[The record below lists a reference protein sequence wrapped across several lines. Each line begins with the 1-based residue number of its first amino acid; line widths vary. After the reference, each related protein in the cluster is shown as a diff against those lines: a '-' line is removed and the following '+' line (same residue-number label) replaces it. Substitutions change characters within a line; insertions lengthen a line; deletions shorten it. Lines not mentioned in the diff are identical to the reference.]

1 MNRTIFQYS
10 SLGLALLATTN
21 FASAEWPGFL
31 GPGGNPVT
39 GQSIPTTFSVGDG
52 ESGKANIAWRVPL
65 DGRSVSGPIVVDG
78 KVITTSSASM
88 EGRWMYVTAV
98 DENTGKILWQ
108 RSTKSTGRPFCHPT
122 SANAAPTPCTDG
134 EYVYAFFSSN
144 DLVCYDLDGNLQW
157 FKSLTQSHP
166 LAGND
171 VGMSASPVTAGG
183 VVVVSVECQADSF
196 TAGVDCVTGETLWEV
211 PRPESANWSSPRVA
225 QDSDGNP
232 VFLLQGSGNMVAV
245 AARTG
250 KQLWE
255 LEVPCSTVV
264 TSVVSGDKLYIPGG
278 AVRVFD
284 MKEAGSQPKQLW
296 ESNRINPNSSSLLVT
311 DYGVIGVNRSVLVCC
326 NNEGERL
333 WNVRL
338 KDAGQIWSTPVIA
351 GENLFVFSLD
361 GKCFTLN
368 VGSEGAEVIAESSLG
383 TEVLGSPAV
392 SGGAL
397 YVRSVDALW
406 KIAAE

>member
-1 MNRTIFQYS
+1 MTRKLIQNSTV
-10 SLGLALLATTN
+10 LAALLLAN
-21 FASAEWPGFL
+21 VACAEWPGFL

-39 GQSIPTTFSVGDG
+39 SQTLPKTFSVGG
-52 ESGKANIAWRVPL
+52 ESSKTNIAWNVSL

-98 DENTGKILWQ
+98 DEKTGEIVWQ

-134 EYVYAFFSSN
+134 EKVYAFFSSN
-144 DLVCYDLDGNLQW
+144 DLVCYDLEGNLQW
-157 FKSLTQSHP
+157 FKSLTESHP

-171 VGMSASPVTAGG
+171 VGMSASPVTADG

-196 TAGVDCVTGETLWEV
+196 TAGVDCETGETLWEV

-225 QDSDGNP
+225 KDADGQA
-232 VFLLQGSGNMVAV
+232 VFLLQGSGKMVAV
-245 AARTG
+245 ATRSG
-250 KQLWE
+250 EKLWD

-264 TSVVSGDKLYIPGG
+264 TSVVSDNKLYIPGG

-284 MKEAGSQPKQLW
+284 IAKAQSQPEKLW
-296 ESNRINPNSSSLLVT
+296 ESSRINPNSSSLLVT

-326 NNEGERL
+326 DNDGERL

-351 GENLFVFSLD
+351 GEYLYVFSMD
-361 GKCFTLN
+361 GKCFTLK
-368 VGSEGAEVIAESSLG
+368 VGSDGAEVVAESTLG

-392 SGGAL
+392 SGNAL
-397 YVRSVDALW
+397 FVRSVDGLW